1 MLYFIRHGLGS
12 WRCSC
17 YVEIDDRTGRAE
29 GGYWTP
35 SLEPLT
41 EEDLDMANEFYSE
54 DWKEE
59 LKKYAAEEQ
68 WERDK
73 DK

>member
-12 WRCSC
+12 WRQSC
-17 YVEIDDRTGRAE
+17 FVEINDRTGRAE
-29 GGYWTP
+29 SGYWAS

-41 EEDLDMANEFYSE
+41 EEDLDTANEFYSE
-54 DWKEE
+54 YWRRE
-59 LKKYAAEEQ
+59 LLAYAAEEQ
-68 WERDK
+68 WERDQ